1 MSEWKTTLSTPWFAV
16 EQQPKRDRA
25 GRISDTPFYRFKQPD
40 GVVMMPLT
48 PEGHILLIRQYR
60 QALNRE
66 TLEFP
71 AGAIDPGESPIAAMA
86 RELFEETGYRCATI
100 EQVLKGELRLDR
112 ETACNYFFVGQGAE
126 PDPEVRPREPIMV
139 ESVTPTAFRRLVL
152 DGRFDHIVA
161 LPIVLLA
168 SWKLGL
174 EI

>member
-48 PEGHILLIRQYR
+48 PEGHIVLIRQYR

-71 AGAIDPGESPIAAMA
+71 AGAIRGM
-86 RELFEETGYRCATI
+86 R
-100 EQVLKGELRLDR
+100 
-112 ETACNYFFVGQGAE
+112 
-126 PDPEVRPREPIMV
+126 
-139 ESVTPTAFRRLVL
+139 
-152 DGRFDHIVA
+152 GRAGPKCVQ
-161 LPIVLLA
+161 
-168 SWKLGL
+168 
-174 EI
+174 